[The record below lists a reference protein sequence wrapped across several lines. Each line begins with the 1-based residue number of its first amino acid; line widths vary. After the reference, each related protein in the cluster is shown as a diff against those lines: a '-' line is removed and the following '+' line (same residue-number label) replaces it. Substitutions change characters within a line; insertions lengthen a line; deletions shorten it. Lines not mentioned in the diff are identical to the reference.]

1 MANKTL
7 LAQIKQRS
15 DTAANWTAKNP
26 VISDG
31 ELIIVITNAG
41 EKRFKVGD
49 GEKTFTQLPY
59 ADENIL
65 SKIKTY
71 TAGDGINISDT
82 GVISSTGG
90 GSGSDVFVIEFTFDN
105 GNITGASKT
114 FEETKQAI
122 KSNKIV
128 VVQNLQTTNE
138 LNPCLDQIFL
148 SGTEEDPSEQIWL
161 KVSYMYIF
169 NHTATISWVKNS
181 SGAEEFMT
189 ISDESPVWPSGSSE
203 LSNSGAA
210 YWNASNKKWEIKNIA
225 SGSDTF
231 YFEISGNN
239 DNLISSKTFAEIKS
253 AIESNKHI
261 FVLSSG
267 ILIQAALYY
276 MSSSSSARLLL
287 CVGEGWTELN
297 ISSDNTI
304 TLQTY
309 SIPSFDD
316 ATNSLT
322 NSGLVYWN
330 PNNETWSIKPT
341 YKAGN
346 GISISNDGTI
356 SVTAAKI
363 YSGTSNAPSADLGEN
378 GDIYI
383 QTEG

>member
-26 VISDG
+26 IISDG
-31 ELIIVITNAG
+31 ELIIVTTNAG

-71 TAGDGINISDT
+71 TAGDGISISDT

-90 GSGSDVFVIEFTFDN
+90 GSGSDVFIIEVDNTTGLTITTPFDDIKN
-105 GNITGASKT
+105 AIQNHRYLIFIHESIIIQVVYTNYTNDDQGEAIVLILQGPSVYIKYILSRVPGTTTVQQSREQFNIPHAS
-114 FEETKQAI
+114 F
-122 KSNKIV
+122 SN
-128 VVQNLQTTNE
+128 
-138 LNPCLDQIFL
+138 PPA
-148 SGTEEDPSEQIWL
+148 SG
-161 KVSYMYIF
+161 V
-169 NHTATISWVKNS
+169 
-181 SGAEEFMT
+181 
-189 ISDESPVWPSGSSE
+189 
-203 LSNSGAA
+203 A
-210 YWNASNKKWEIKNIA
+210 YWNFNNSSWEIKDIA
-225 SGSDTF
+225 SSSDTF
-231 YFEISGNN
+231 YFEISGNTY
-239 DNLISSKTFAEIKS
+239 NLISSKTFIEIKS

-261 FVLSSG
+261 LVLLDQG
-267 ILIQAALYY
+267 LFQATEYY

-287 CVGEGWTELN
+287 YAGNMWAELN
-297 ISSDNTI
+297 IRSDNTI
-304 TLQTY
+304 TLQT
-309 SIPSFDD
+309 SRIPSFDED
-316 ATNSLT
+316 TNSLS

-330 PNNETWSIKPT
+330 PTGHEWSIKPA

>member
-26 VISDG
+26 IISDG
-31 ELIIVITNAG
+31 ELIIVTTNAG

-71 TAGDGINISDT
+71 TAGDGISISDT

-210 YWNASNKKWEIKNIA
+210 YWNASNKKWEIK
-225 SGSDTF
+225 D
-231 YFEISGNN
+231 
-239 DNLISSKTFAEIKS
+239 
-253 AIESNKHI
+253 
-261 FVLSSG
+261 
-267 ILIQAALYY
+267 
-276 MSSSSSARLLL
+276 
-287 CVGEGWTELN
+287 
-297 ISSDNTI
+297 I
-304 TLQTY
+304 TST
-309 SIPSFDD
+309 
-316 ATNSLT
+316 
-322 NSGLVYWN
+322 
-330 PNNETWSIKPT
+330 T

>member
-26 VISDG
+26 IISDG
-31 ELIIVITNAG
+31 ELIIVTTNAG

-65 SKIKTY
+65 SKIKNY
-71 TAGDGINISDT
+71 TAGDGINISDA

-90 GSGSDVFVIEFTFDN
+90 GSGSDVFVIEIDESNNIITPFDDIKNAIQNHRILIRSNNDFTAPLIGAYYTTTDHDDVIQLLYQAAEFYQVYSLQRPLGSTTVTQNFDQYVVPL
-105 GNITGASKT
+105 ASY
-114 FEETKQAI
+114 
-122 KSNKIV
+122 SN
-128 VVQNLQTTNE
+128 
-138 LNPCLDQIFL
+138 PPA
-148 SGTEEDPSEQIWL
+148 SGT
-161 KVSYMYIF
+161 
-169 NHTATISWVKNS
+169 
-181 SGAEEFMT
+181 
-189 ISDESPVWPSGSSE
+189 
-203 LSNSGAA
+203 A
-210 YWNASNKKWEIKNIA
+210 YWNSTNKSWEIKDIA

-231 YFEISGNN
+231 YFEMSIDNNTEKITRLTKTYTEISEAIQARKNILVYIDGDLRPVVRSFTHDSYLQFFLQGNN
-239 DNLISSKTFAEIKS
+239 
-253 AIESNKHI
+253 
-261 FVLSSG
+261 
-267 ILIQAALYY
+267 Y
-276 MSSSSSARLLL
+276 
-287 CVGEGWTELN
+287 CVMCQLN
-297 ISSDNTI
+297 SDNTSVCI
-304 TLQTY
+304 RYLSPYIDKQ
-309 SIPSFDD
+309 
-316 ATNSLT
+316 SLESDV
-322 NSGLVYWN
+322 SGTVYWN
-330 PNNETWSIKPT
+330 PRNRSWSIKPA

>member
-26 VISDG
+26 IISDG
-31 ELIIVITNAG
+31 ELIIVTTNAG

-65 SKIKTY
+65 SKIKNY
-71 TAGDGINISDT
+71 TAGDGISISDT

-90 GSGSDVFVIEFTFDN
+90 GSGSDVFVIDFTFDN
-105 GNITGASKT
+105 DGNITGASKT

-122 KSNKIV
+122 ENKKSMIMATGDVTLPINFAGIV
-128 VVQNLQTTNE
+128 NNNNDGSIIINL
-138 LNPCLDQIFL
+138 IY
-148 SGTEEDPSEQIWL
+148 
-161 KVSYMYIF
+161 SYISSDVL
-169 NHTATISWVKNS
+169 ISWVQASN
-181 SGAEEFMT
+181 GN
-189 ISDESPVWPSGSSE
+189 ESFEKHIGEKLFVWDTE
-203 LSNSGAA
+203 ANSGAA
-210 YWNASNKKWEIKNIA
+210 YWNSTNKKWEIK
-225 SGSDTF
+225 D
-231 YFEISGNN
+231 
-239 DNLISSKTFAEIKS
+239 
-253 AIESNKHI
+253 
-261 FVLSSG
+261 
-267 ILIQAALYY
+267 
-276 MSSSSSARLLL
+276 
-287 CVGEGWTELN
+287 
-297 ISSDNTI
+297 I
-304 TLQTY
+304 TST
-309 SIPSFDD
+309 
-316 ATNSLT
+316 
-322 NSGLVYWN
+322 
-330 PNNETWSIKPT
+330 T

>member
-26 VISDG
+26 IISDG
-31 ELIIVITNAG
+31 ELIIVTTNAG

-71 TAGDGINISDT
+71 TAGDGISISDT

-90 GSGSDVFVIEFTFDN
+90 GSGSDIFVIEVDDTAENIITPFDDIKN
-105 GNITGASKT
+105 AILNHRILLRNDHNLNVLLIG
-114 FEETKQAI
+114 FYQADA
-122 KSNKIV
+122 
-128 VVQNLQTTNE
+128 TTNHDDMIQ
-138 LNPCLDQIFL
+138 LFQWSCNAYQIYTLFR
-148 SGTEEDPSEQIWL
+148 
-161 KVSYMYIF
+161 
-169 NHTATISWVKNS
+169 A
-181 SGAEEFMT
+181 SGATTVNQVHEQFNIPEASF
-189 ISDESPVWPSGSSE
+189 SNPPASGV
-203 LSNSGAA
+203 A
-210 YWNASNKKWEIKNIA
+210 YWNFDNSSWEIK
-225 SGSDTF
+225 D
-231 YFEISGNN
+231 
-239 DNLISSKTFAEIKS
+239 
-253 AIESNKHI
+253 
-261 FVLSSG
+261 
-267 ILIQAALYY
+267 
-276 MSSSSSARLLL
+276 
-287 CVGEGWTELN
+287 
-297 ISSDNTI
+297 I
-304 TLQTY
+304 TST
-309 SIPSFDD
+309 
-316 ATNSLT
+316 
-322 NSGLVYWN
+322 
-330 PNNETWSIKPT
+330 T